1 MLFERLPQ
9 FPPALP
15 DEDLAFL
22 RGLSPGPGEWDL
34 LDYDEWAVAR
44 RLERRGLVKISHCAG
59 DLWAQSTPA
68 AALRLVN

>member
-1 MLFERLPQ
+1 MLFDTLPQ

-34 LDYDEWAVAR
+34 LDWNEWAVAR
-44 RLERRGLVKISHCAG
+44 RLERRGLVKISGCEG
-59 DLWAQSTPA
+59 DLWAQKTA
-68 AALRLVN
+68 AATLRLLN